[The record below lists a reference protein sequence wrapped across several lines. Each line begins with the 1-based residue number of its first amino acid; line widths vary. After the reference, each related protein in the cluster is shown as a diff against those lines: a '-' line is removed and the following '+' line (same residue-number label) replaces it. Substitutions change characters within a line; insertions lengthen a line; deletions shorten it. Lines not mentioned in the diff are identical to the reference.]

1 MRKFKYT
8 SLWIVSVTINN
19 KSMQWET
26 FKYLKDAKKYAFSM
40 AEFNGKVDGKNK
52 FYTDKY

>member
-1 MRKFKYT
+1 MKKFKYT
-8 SLWIVSVTINN
+8 SLWIVSVTIND

-40 AEFNGKVDGKNK
+40 AEFCGKVDGKNK